1 MLKRHTGT
9 HRNNNRRI
17 LCAAVFVSGRTQ
29 EQKHTHANVNPSVS
43 VGRMCGAMWAD
54 SSDNRDVALMPR
66 RVERLG
72 RPHSNKQD
80 KQDRDGES
88 GEEQGGTEREEGA
101 GSGRLHFF
109 LISDAHL
116 KQVKWTR
123 VRPALYP
130 IHVKMNV
137 NILVTLQWLTSELHC
152 VLTPSFTS
160 PYMLTFSYS
169 LPTPSSYLF

>member
-1 MLKRHTGT
+1 
-9 HRNNNRRI
+9 
-17 LCAAVFVSGRTQ
+17 
-29 EQKHTHANVNPSVS
+29 
-43 VGRMCGAMWAD
+43 MCGAMWAD

-109 LISDAHL
+109 LISDVHL

-169 LPTPSSYLF
+169 LATPSSYLF

>member
-1 MLKRHTGT
+1 
-9 HRNNNRRI
+9 
-17 LCAAVFVSGRTQ
+17 
-29 EQKHTHANVNPSVS
+29 
-43 VGRMCGAMWAD
+43 MCGAMWAD

-116 KQVKWTR
+116 KQVK
-123 VRPALYP
+123 
-130 IHVKMNV
+130 
-137 NILVTLQWLTSELHC
+137 
-152 VLTPSFTS
+152 
-160 PYMLTFSYS
+160 
-169 LPTPSSYLF
+169 